1 MMRRF
6 IPSLSA
12 LTAFEAAATYRNFT
26 RAAENLG
33 MTQSGVSRQ
42 VIQLEKHLGIKVFER
57 IGPRLVLTDAGR
69 NYVAEVTRILDD
81 LEEVSIDIVRGGS
94 TRDSLKI
101 GVQDSLASRWIVP
114 KIQAF
119 ISRFPEINFTIV
131 PISDDRDFDSQS
143 IDIAVLRGRGAWDD
157 AHAYH
162 LMSEA
167 VAVVAA
173 PALIPLGETID
184 PNSYDTYPLIQNAHR
199 PDSWLRWIEAKGLS
213 RADTIS
219 GPRFA
224 QTSMVIEA
232 ARAGVG
238 LAVVPTLM
246 VQDHIASGS
255 LHLPMGGG
263 VPSGLS
269 YFVVYPLK
277 LGVSK
282 PVLDFRDWIQSVARK
297 EPQQLD
303 QE

>member
-1 MMRRF
+1 MMSRF

-12 LTAFEAAATYRNFT
+12 LTAFEAAATYRSFT

-42 VIQLEKHLGIKVFER
+42 VSQLEKHLGVKVFER

-69 NYVAEVTRILDD
+69 KYVLEVTRILND
-81 LEEVSIDIVRGGS
+81 LEETSIDIVRGGS
-94 TRDSLKI
+94 VRGTLKI

-114 KIQAF
+114 KIQTF
-119 ISRFPEINFTIV
+119 ITRFPEINFTVV
-131 PISDDRDFDSQS
+131 PISNEFDADWQ
-143 IDIAVLRGRGAWDD
+143 DVDVAVLRGRGAWDD

-162 LMSEA
+162 LLSET
-167 VAVVAA
+167 VAVVAS
-173 PALIPLGETID
+173 PSLIPIGHTVS
-184 PNSYDTYPLIQNAHR
+184 PSSYASYPLIQNAHR
-199 PDSWLRWIEAKGLS
+199 PDSWLRWIEAKELN
-213 RADTIS
+213 RVDTIS

-238 LAVVPTLM
+238 LAVVPSLM
-246 VQDHIASGS
+246 IEDHIASGS
-255 LHLPMGGG
+255 LHMPMGGAIA
-263 VPSGLS
+263 SGLS

-297 EPQQLD
+297 EIRHNS
-303 QE
+303 E